1 MPEPR
6 LQVTFWGT
14 RGSISAPGRDTSV
27 YGGNT
32 PCVFVSYGQDAVILD
47 AGTGIRRLGK
57 MLAADPRAPV
67 YHIFL
72 SHTHWD
78 HIQGIPFFQP
88 AYMPGSQIHFYGS
101 PQKER
106 LLEQI
111 LTGQMTPSY
120 FPVQMSD
127 LPAAI
132 HVAHFNDETISIGAL
147 QVRCEEQIYHPG
159 GSMRF
164 RISAGGRS
172 VVYATD
178 VEIDTA
184 FAPPPQSQEETRQA
198 QRYREF
204 IAGSDLLIADAQFTR
219 EQYAT
224 KKGWGHSSVETVIE
238 IAQQCNV
245 KQLALF
251 HHDPDHNDAYFAALE
266 SEFSSRSG
274 QPHIFWAREGV
285 TLTL

>member
-14 RGSISAPGRDTSV
+14 RGSISTPGRETSV

-32 PCVFVSYGQDAVILD
+32 PCVLVSYGQDAIILD
-47 AGTGIRRLGK
+47 AGTGLRPLGLS
-57 MLAADPRAPV
+57 LAANPRISEH
-67 YHIFL
+67 HIFL

-88 AYMPGSQIHFYGS
+88 AYLPHSRIHFYGS

-111 LTGQMTPSY
+111 LTGQMTLSY

-127 LPAAI
+127 LPASI
-132 HVAHFNDETISIGAL
+132 QISELVTDTISIGAL
-147 QVRCEEQIYHPG
+147 QVHHEEQIYHPG
-159 GSMRF
+159 GSLRF

-178 VEIDTA
+178 VEIDAAMDDTD
-184 FAPPPQSQEETRQA
+184 PESQAASNAQA
-198 QRYREF
+198 YRTF
-204 IAGSDLLIADAQFTR
+204 IAGTDLLIADAQYTR
-219 EQYAT
+219 AQYAA
-224 KKGWGHSSVETVIE
+224 KKGWGHSSLETVIE
-238 IAQQCNV
+238 TARQCSV

-251 HHDPDHNDAYFAALE
+251 HHDPDHTDAYFAAQEASIQQNAPDLHT
-266 SEFSSRSG
+266 F
-274 QPHIFWAREGV
+274 FAREGT